1 MVYNKNYLAHLIAMD
16 RKDDMPR
23 GIVEYGLHKVS
34 TLICVGHKNQVHMKW
49 LVNVYLMNLPPT
61 S

>member
-1 MVYNKNYLAHLIAMD
+1 MYLDNVDFGPFSAVHLDIPRGMVYNKNYLAHLIAMD

-34 TLICVGHKNQVHMKW
+34 T
-49 LVNVYLMNLPPT
+49 
-61 S
+61 